1 MSLHRPATA
10 LSVSAFSGVTDTHP
24 KPMVTTWPQLINH
37 LREPRVCEVKNQ
49 VGAISPTIFAA
60 NTKRSRV
67 NAQWLT
73 MLVLDVDN
81 SVAKPDPTAT
91 AGQRKG
97 VLPRPL
103 MMEEVASL
111 LRARGTQGFLASTWS
126 HTEAWPHFRVF
137 IPLSE
142 PVPASRWE
150 AAVDWAL
157 KDLGLETHWAAL
169 DLAATK
175 DVARLYYLPCT
186 KPGSEPAF
194 IEVEG
199 DSLSIP
205 MGTLPPPPK
214 RPVARATEPLWDG
227 FEGDLRTLDLVGV
240 LQALG
245 CKIGPPVKGK
255 EDVHKC
261 QCPFEAEHSN
271 AGGLDAWFWQVA
283 SGVPKFGCFHDSCQN
298 RGLKDVLALA
308 GASVVAEHCTRQIAE
323 RPTIRVTTD
332 EPKVVDEAIKALSG
346 LNQVY
351 VRAGGLVHVP
361 FEMDPEKLASRGEA
375 PIILPI
381 PDPRLEELLSEAA
394 RWERTSFTAA
404 GEPRREEIRP
414 PKWVVQAIQARGA
427 WPMLPGLRGV
437 TETPVLRA
445 DLSLLQAEGYD
456 AESQLLYLPRQDFPL
471 VPEKPTKAEA
481 VEAMA
486 QLKDL
491 VVDFPFD
498 GECHQAA
505 YLAALLTPFA
515 RLALDEPVPF
525 FLADANTRGT
535 GKTLLMETIAYV
547 ATGRTFPRMTHSAR
561 EEEEEK
567 RILGVAQDG
576 TPLVLVDNITG
587 TFGSG
592 PFAAVLTAN
601 TFKGRVLGRT
611 GNPEFP
617 LVTTWFGTGNNV
629 VLIADLNRRT
639 VPIRLKSPLER
650 PEERGGFA
658 HPHLVD
664 HIKANRGQ
672 LVAAALT
679 VLRAFIAAGRPCHGL
694 KPFGSYEGWSKLVRG
709 AVSWVCNVDPC
720 EARSELASAGD
731 YESEYLRVLVEGW
744 KMAFPG
750 GGPHLAAEFL
760 MAVKLAPSK
769 FVGAVEAMEVLCRG
783 PKRDDLPSTVQVGK
797 MLAQYKERVI
807 AGAQFVQAPG
817 SDKSGRRWML
827 MQCQGGEP
835 LPRPV
840 SEAAITANT
849 TTCNPVEF
857 GVRMKDCWIKDREE
871 EAEASDAACA
881 EWEEEKAEMRRLA
894 GMKGVERVVLTE
906 QTEPS
911 SDWDGGEQSP
921 EPPSSPSPIEESGT
935 LTEDD
940 LRRIMGPRFRILG
953 DLDEGE
959 DSMIRR
965 LRPLPEFCDEEV
977 IDF

>member
-10 LSVSAFSGVTDTHP
+10 LSVSAFSGVTDNHP
-24 KPMVTTWPQLINH
+24 KPTVMTWPALINH
-37 LREPRVCEVKNQ
+37 LRQPRVCEVKNQ

-81 SVAKPDPTAT
+81 SVAEPDPTAT
-91 AGQRKG
+91 AGRKKG

-126 HTEAWPHFRVF
+126 HTEAWPRFRVF

-157 KDLGLETHWAAL
+157 NALGLETHWAAL

-175 DVARLYYLPCT
+175 DVARLYFLPCT

-214 RPVARATEPLWDG
+214 RPVARATEPWCDG

-255 EDVHKC
+255 DGMHKC
-261 QCPFEAEHSN
+261 QCPFDAEHSN
-271 AGGLDAWFWQVA
+271 AGGLDAWFWQAA
-283 SGVPKFGCFHDSCQN
+283 SGVPKFGCFHDSCRN

-308 GASVVAEHCTRQIAE
+308 GGSVVTEHFTRQIPE
-323 RPTIRVTTD
+323 RPTIRVTAD
-332 EPKVVDEAIKALSG
+332 EPTVVDEAIKALSS

-351 VRAGGLVHVP
+351 TRAGALVHVP
-361 FEMDPEKLASRGEA
+361 FEMDPKRLASRGEA
-375 PIILPI
+375 PVILPI
-381 PDPRLEELLSEAA
+381 PDARLEELLSEAA
-394 RWERTSFTAA
+394 RWERTSFTAS

-445 DLSLLQAEGYD
+445 DLSLLQVEGYD
-456 AESQLLYLPRQDFPL
+456 ADSQLLYLPRQDFPP

-498 GECHQAA
+498 GECHQVA

-515 RLALDEPVPF
+515 RLALEDPVPF

-535 GKTLLMETIAYV
+535 GKTLLMETIAFV

-567 RILGVAQDG
+567 RIVGVAQDG

-592 PFAAVLTAN
+592 PFAAVLTAS

-629 VLIADLNRRT
+629 ALIADLNRRT

-650 PEERGGFA
+650 PEERGGFV

-664 HIKANRGQ
+664 HIKANRGP

-679 VLRAFIAAGRPCHGL
+679 VLRAFIAAGHPSQGL

-709 AVSWVCNVDPC
+709 AVFWVCDVDPC
-720 EARSELASAGD
+720 EARSEMVASGD
-731 YESEYLRVLVEGW
+731 IESESLRVLAEAW
-744 KMAFPG
+744 EAAFPT
-750 GGPHLAAEFL
+750 GGPHLVSEFL
-760 MAVKLAPSK
+760 TEVKGATLK
-769 FVGAVEAMEVLCRG
+769 FAGAIEAMDVLCRG
-783 PKRDDLPSTVQVGK
+783 AKRDDLPSTVQVGK

-807 AGAQFVQAPG
+807 AGRQFVQAPG

-827 MQCQGGEP
+827 VKCQDGGHLGQLPATSPVVMTEP
-835 LPRPV
+835 MKCDGPRQKWLLVNDP
-840 SEAAITANT
+840 
-849 TTCNPVEF
+849 
-857 GVRMKDCWIKDREE
+857 EE
-871 EAEASDAACA
+871 EAMDKAFLEWMA
-881 EWEEEKAEMRRLA
+881 EVE
-894 GMKGVERVVLTE
+894 GVKGVP
-906 QTEPS
+906 QIEP
-911 SDWDGGEQSP
+911 EMAM
-921 EPPSSPSPIEESGT
+921 PPSQGGKRTPPSLSPPSTVNSTSPMT
-935 LTEDD
+935 VEDMI
-940 LRRIMGPRFRILG
+940 RVGKGRIRVIGDIDEGHTSRVGAYEATPRFW
-953 DLDEGE
+953 
-959 DSMIRR
+959 
-965 LRPLPEFCDEEV
+965 DEET
-977 IDF
+977 IDL